1 MQIQLTDELAADLE
15 VDLLA
20 LGVRPEQAY
29 DAPLQ
34 RLDALMNGAVKREL
48 ELRGFE
54 GRASAQVSL
63 PTYGAIGPRNLLLYG
78 MGASPRARASGCWQR
93 RRSPVPARFAGAR
106 RQSRL
111 KAAPMP
117 I

>member
-78 MGASPRARASGCWQR
+78 MGFSRGRELPAAGSGGDRRYPRGSRALG
-93 RRSPVPARFAGAR
+93 G
-106 RQSRL
+106 SRG
-111 KAAPMP
+111 
-117 I
+117 